1 MCVLGG
7 WSDGQDEMGKL
18 KELLLFSLGKWAN
31 NETGY
36 GRRGID
42 SISLSLSLSLSRYLH
57 ARRHQRRQGEDVTCL
72 LIRHGLSLHL
82 CFYSLSS
89 SFEFGASLL
98 LTTIATEERVTVSI
112 KQRHRLE

>member
-42 SISLSLSLSLSRYLH
+42 SISLSLSRYLH

-89 SFEFGASLL
+89 SFEFGAFLL
-98 LTTIATEERVTVSI
+98 LTTIATEKRVTASI
-112 KQRHRLE
+112 KQRRKLE